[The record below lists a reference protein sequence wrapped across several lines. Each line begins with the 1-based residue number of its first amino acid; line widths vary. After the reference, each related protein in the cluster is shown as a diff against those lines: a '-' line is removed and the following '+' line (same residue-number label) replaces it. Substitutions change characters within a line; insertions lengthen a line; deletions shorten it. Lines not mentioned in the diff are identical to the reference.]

1 MLEPLKDG
9 ENKEYLTK
17 SLFNKFVFNTAIT
30 RAKNLVVAVGKPLEL
45 LNFEDKYINAEDE
58 IKCWHEYLH
67 LCLVIRQ
74 TVKNLSQPQIQK
86 EVIKRVI
93 AHKRYNNNIEALII
107 YC

>member
-30 RAKNLVVAVGKPLEL
+30 RAKSLVVAVGKPLEL
-45 LNFEDKYINAEDE
+45 LDFEDKHLNAEDE

-67 LCLVIRQ
+67 LCLVRH
-74 TVKNLSQPQIQK
+74 TVKNLSQPQINE
-86 EVIKRVI
+86 EVIKRLT
-93 AHKRYNNNIEALII
+93 AHKRYYNNIEALII